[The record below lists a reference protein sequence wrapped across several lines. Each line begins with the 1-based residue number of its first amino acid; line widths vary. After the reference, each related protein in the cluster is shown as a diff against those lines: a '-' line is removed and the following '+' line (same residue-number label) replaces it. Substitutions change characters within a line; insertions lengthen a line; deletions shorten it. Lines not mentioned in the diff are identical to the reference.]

1 MRILVFWV
9 VYRMV
14 ILVTRVIEMDDS
26 SYTQNAKAYM

>member
-1 MRILVFWV
+1 MRILVFRV

-26 SYTQNAKAYM
+26 SYTENAKT